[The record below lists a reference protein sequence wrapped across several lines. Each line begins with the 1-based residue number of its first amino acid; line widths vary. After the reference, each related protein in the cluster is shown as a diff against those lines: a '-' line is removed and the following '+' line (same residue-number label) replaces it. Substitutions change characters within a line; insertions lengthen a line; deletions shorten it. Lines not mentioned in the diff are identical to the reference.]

1 MSTFYF
7 ALHDGEKPMH
17 EWQRRRRH
25 EQQKLRAMDKAFGG
39 SLARLRAMYLEEEDH
54 ATEEEKHAGTP
65 GTSDVGTGNVSRT
78 GEPFHARP
86 CPLGKGEAGN
96 ISRTGERSATP
107 RR

>member
-1 MSTFYF
+1 
-7 ALHDGEKPMH
+7 MH

-39 SLARLRAMYLEEEDH
+39 SMARLRAMYLEEEDH
-54 ATEEEKHAGTP
+54 ATEEEKLAGTP
-65 GTSDVGTGNVSRT
+65 GTHSGVGT
-78 GEPFHARP
+78 
-86 CPLGKGEAGN
+86 GN